1 MKLVIQTILL
11 ILILACGK
19 AQAQVSYFPPNLGTT
34 WDTLSPASLGWCP
47 DRIDSLYQYLEAK
60 STDAFIVLID
70 GKIVLEK
77 YFGTYTRDSVHY
89 WASAGKSLTS
99 MMVGIAQEK
108 GLLDINN
115 PASQYLGTGWT
126 GETTAKENL
135 ITVRHLLT
143 MNSGLDDTPTGGCT
157 NEDTTPVCLQY
168 KADAGTRWA
177 YHTGAYRK
185 LESIVS
191 AVNGTT
197 YTAATNSFIGSHIGM
212 IGLWYNGVYYSNA
225 RSMARFGLLMLN
237 KGVWNSDTVLHD
249 TAYYNAMIHTSQS
262 FNLSYGYLWWLN
274 GKASCMLPQ
283 TQLVFPGAIV
293 PNAPADMF
301 CALGKNDQKIYVVP
315 SRKMVVVRQGE
326 TSGTPLL
333 ALSSF
338 DNEVWRYIDSLPC
351 VTTNITEMKQDHV
364 IKVFPNPA
372 KEELHIV
379 SDGTLGSIMVYN
391 AMGNRVMKYDNHTGT
406 ARSVT
411 LQIQDLPQGL
421 YLLQSDNGF
430 SYKFYK
436 E

>member
-1 MKLVIQTILL
+1 MKSAVRFILFVM
-11 ILILACGK
+11 ILICSK
-19 AQAQVSYFPPNLGTT
+19 AHAQVSYFPPNLGAA
-34 WDTLSPASLGWCP
+34 WDTLSPASQGWCQ
-47 DRIDSLYQYLEAK
+47 DRIDSLYQYLDAK
-60 STDAFIVLID
+60 TTDAFIVLID

-108 GLLDINN
+108 GLLNISN

-126 GETTAKENL
+126 SETTAKENL
-135 ITVRHLLT
+135 VTLKHLLT
-143 MNSGLDDTPTGGCT
+143 MTSGLDDTPTGGCT
-157 NEDTTPVCLQY
+157 NEDTTPACLQY

-185 LESIVS
+185 LESVVS

-212 IGLWYNGVYYSNA
+212 IGVWYNGVYYSNA

-237 KGVWNSDTVLHD
+237 RAVWNGDTVLHD
-249 TAYYNAMIHTSQS
+249 TGYYNAMISTSQT

-274 GKASCMLPQ
+274 GKASSMLPQ
-283 TQLVFPGAIV
+283 TQLVFPGAII

-301 CALGKNDQKIYVVP
+301 CALGKNDQKIYIVP

-351 VTTNITEMKQDHV
+351 VSTSIAQAKKENPINL
-364 IKVFPNPA
+364 FPNPA
-372 KEELHIV
+372 MDELHIV
-379 SDGTLGSIMVYN
+379 YVNPIHRITVYN
-391 AMGNRVMKYDNHTGT
+391 AMGRKVITYDNPNNT
-406 ARSVT
+406 T
-411 LQIQDLPQGL
+411 LLTLPVADLPKGL
-421 YLLQSDNGF
+421 YLLQVDGSV